1 MGKYAEILDAGVRI
15 AARFHSKC
23 PQTGRMYYHPPPA
36 NQDCEG
42 EGEHHHRHD
51 GVGGKVGSVGVAAST
66 NRMVG
71 AAARGLD
78 LKELIFL
85 SSV

>member
-36 NQDCEG
+36 N
-42 EGEHHHRHD
+42 HD
-51 GVGGKVGSVGVAAST
+51 GDGNLLRQDGSGGGNVLGVPTSNNN
-66 NRMVG
+66 NRMAG
-71 AAARGLD
+71 AAKGGVD
-78 LKELIFL
+78 MKEFIFY